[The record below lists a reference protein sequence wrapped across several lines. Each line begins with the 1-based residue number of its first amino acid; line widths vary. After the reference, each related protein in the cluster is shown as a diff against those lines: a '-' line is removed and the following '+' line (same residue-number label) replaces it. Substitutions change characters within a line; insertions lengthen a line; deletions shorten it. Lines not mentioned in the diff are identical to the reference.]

1 MALAEGKSSF
11 KTGPVTLHTETA
23 IHIAEKLTNVRTRNI
38 YSERHGICTIA
49 GSTITI
55 YSRGFRE
62 MKLHEVEEHKLNLA
76 MFRATIKYD
85 FDHFFAGEI

>member
-49 GSTITI
+49 GSTIDILGSTI
-55 YSRGFRE
+55 TRYSRGFRA
-62 MKLHEVEEHKLNLA
+62 MKLSEK
-76 MFRATIKYD
+76 
-85 FDHFFAGEI
+85 